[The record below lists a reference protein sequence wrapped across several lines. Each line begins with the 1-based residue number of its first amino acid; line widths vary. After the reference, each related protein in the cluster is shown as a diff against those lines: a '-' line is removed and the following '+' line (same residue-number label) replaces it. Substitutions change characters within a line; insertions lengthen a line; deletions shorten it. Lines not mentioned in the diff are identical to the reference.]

1 LVFVASCSFLNVPLT
16 SMVVF
21 AYCAVLALRK
31 RTEVVDLLAVWLVA
45 APFLGPHMVVELR
58 GLPDIS
64 FNRLFVLLLIY
75 CHARRRDRSTQHSR
89 RVFNGIDFGLI
100 MFLVAC
106 LVSMLGSIMVRTPA
120 RLFLDAWLVPCVF
133 YFVAKRSASRPD
145 FLAKIFIA
153 SWLAVSALGAMGL
166 YEGVTRQDLLKF
178 EGESVHKEGTADF
191 RVNGPFDMAE
201 AYGLVLTMLLVTV
214 LVLKKPMGKAAP
226 IRSRYVRLTI
236 LLALGGVA
244 FTSTRTVW
252 ISLAVSWLV
261 YQTRRRPLL
270 TLSFTTLAAA
280 FVWFL
285 STSVLP
291 QMLGDYWQA
300 RVTQER
306 TVYSRLATYQSAL
319 AMFEDHPLFGVGF
332 GTFSENWER
341 FPERYQFK
349 YMGEESVNTPHNG
362 LLAILSELGLIGIV
376 AFFALQIQVFLS
388 AARLSRV
395 AGGLPGGRYGEAAIA
410 VVIAFIVAGL
420 GLSFTQDIGF
430 VNKTYLLVLGILSG
444 LTDGARRMCIAREPW
459 RRG

>member
-1 LVFVASCSFLNVPLT
+1 
-16 SMVVF
+16 MVVF
-21 AYCAVLALRK
+21 VYFAVLMVRK
-31 RTEVVDLLAVWLVA
+31 RMQVVDLLAVWLVA
-45 APFLGPHMVVELR
+45 VPFLGPHMVVELR

-75 CHARRRDRSTQHSR
+75 CHARRSDRSTQHR
-89 RVFNGIDFGLI
+89 RRPNGIDFGLV

-120 RLFLDAWLVPCVF
+120 RLFLDAWLVPCV
-133 YFVAKRSASRPD
+133 YYLVAKRSANRPD

-166 YEGVTRQDLLKF
+166 YEGVTGHDLLKF
-178 EGESVHKEGTADF
+178 EGESVHQEGTDDF

-201 AYGLVLTMLLVTV
+201 SYGLVLTMLLLIV
-214 LVLKKPMGKAAP
+214 LGLKPLREAGL
-226 IRSRYVRLTI
+226 IRSRYVRLAI
-236 LLALGGVA
+236 LLALGGAA

-252 ISLAVSWLV
+252 ISLALSWLV

-291 QMLGDYWQA
+291 QMLGDYWQT
-300 RVTQER
+300 RVTQQK

-341 FPERYQFK
+341 FPEKYQFE

-362 LLAILSELGLIGIV
+362 LLAILSELGVVGIL
-376 AFFALQIQVFLS
+376 AFFALQIQVFHS
-388 AARLSRV
+388 AARLSRA
-395 AGGLPGGRYGEAAIA
+395 AGGLASGYYAEAAIA
-410 VVIAFIVAGL
+410 VAIAFMVAGL
-420 GLSFTQDIGF
+420 GLSFTLEIGY
-430 VNKTYLLVLGILSG
+430 VNKLYLFVLGILSG
-444 LTDGARRMCIAREPW
+444 LKDGASRIPVGGEAWSRR
-459 RRG
+459 